1 MKICPNCASE
11 YEDSVNI
18 CSDCNVELVSKE
30 EYEKLESK
38 YSDWE
43 EVFSSPQHYE
53 AEMVKTNLESA
64 GIEAMIFDQKDSSF
78 PLGGEL
84 GEIKVFVP
92 KDKVEDARLIIEKL
106 ESQTEGEEE
115 SE

>member
-1 MKICPNCASE
+1 MKVCPNCGAE
-11 YEDSVNI
+11 YEDSVQV

-30 EYEKLESK
+30 ELESLESK

-43 EVFSSPQHYE
+43 EVFSSPQQYE

-64 GIEAMIFDQKDSSF
+64 GIEAIVFDKKDSSF

-84 GEIKVFVP
+84 GEIKVYVP
-92 KDKVEDARLIIEKL
+92 KDKVEEAKTIIEKL
-106 ESQTEGEEE
+106 ESQSDDVEEIK
-115 SE
+115 

>member
-1 MKICPNCASE
+1 MKICPECGAE
-11 YEDSVNI
+11 YENSVQV
-18 CSDCNVELVSKE
+18 CSDCNVELITKS
-30 EYEKLESK
+30 EYEKLNMK

-43 EVFSSPQHYE
+43 EVFSSPHLYE

-64 GIEAMIFDQKDSSF
+64 GIDAVIFDQKDSSF

-84 GEIKVFVP
+84 GEIKVLVP
-92 KDKVEDARLIIEKL
+92 QDKVEEALLIIEKI
-106 ESQTEGEEE
+106 ENQDDEEE